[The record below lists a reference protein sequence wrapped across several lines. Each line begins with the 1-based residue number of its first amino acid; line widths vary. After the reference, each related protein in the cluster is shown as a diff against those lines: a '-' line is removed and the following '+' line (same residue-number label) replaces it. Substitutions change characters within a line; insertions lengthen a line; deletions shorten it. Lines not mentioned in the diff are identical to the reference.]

1 MTRSH
6 LPPSRMV
13 RSHSRSCSKLP
24 SQPFFKDL
32 VDFAEDFRNAVIVQI
47 PEDGCWEAH
56 VDQHNL
62 VIKLFGAELERQQ
75 DLETARRIETEQ
87 TEKPQALRRTSRD
100 IEVTTRKIRQLIIS
114 ERRR

>member
-1 MTRSH
+1 
-6 LPPSRMV
+6 MV

-87 TEKPQALRRTSRD
+87 TEKPQALRRTCRD